1 MEESK
6 IEVEEDLSNYKED
19 FNDSLGG
26 GGIEQSSKLMINKE
40 ISNIVPSI

>member
-6 IEVEEDLSNYKED
+6 IEVEEEEELSNYQED

-26 GGIEQSSKLMINKE
+26 GGIE
-40 ISNIVPSI
+40 